1 MACKSKMKLS
11 FSRVCENYRLFIIFG
26 CSLVFVI
33 QLGYL
38 IPEYIE
44 PTKLNRNTE
53 IINLADLEEFPL
65 VFKFCI
71 RPGWNLTMLE
81 THGYPDIDHLFWG
94 QTEDYDYDVGWE
106 GKPQTLALQV
116 K

>member
-1 MACKSKMKLS
+1 MKFSCSKVFL
-11 FSRVCENYRLFIIFG
+11 NYRLFIIFG

-38 IPEYIE
+38 IPEYIK

-53 IINLADLEEFPL
+53 IITLGDLEEFPL

-71 RPGWNLTMLE
+71 RPGWNLTELRA
-81 THGYPDIDHLFWG
+81 HGYPDIDLFFWG
-94 QTEDYDYDVGWE
+94 QTDTYDYDVGWE
-106 GKPQTLALQV
+106 GNASNISPAGMENS
-116 K
+116 

>member
-1 MACKSKMKLS
+1 MKLS
-11 FSRVCENYRLFIIFG
+11 FSKICDNYRLFITFG
-26 CSLVFVI
+26 CFIVFVI

-71 RPGWNLTMLE
+71 RPGLNMTELKRA
-81 THGYPDIDHLFWG
+81 GYPNIDNYFWDIIFADD
-94 QTEDYDYDVGWE
+94 TDVGWD
-106 GKPQTLALQV
+106 GTDSSLSPAGDFN
-116 K
+116 

>member
-1 MACKSKMKLS
+1 MKFSCSKV
-11 FSRVCENYRLFIIFG
+11 FANYRLFIIFG

-44 PTKLNRNTE
+44 PTKLNRDTE
-53 IINLADLEEFPL
+53 IIALADLAEFPL

-71 RPGWNLTMLE
+71 RPGWNMTELRA
-81 THGYPDIDHLFWG
+81 HGYPSIDLLFWG
-94 QTEDYDYDVGWE
+94 QTDYYDYDVGWE
-106 GKPQTLALQV
+106 GNESNISPAGNKNL
-116 K
+116 